1 MARSKFLQKYRVDAL
16 ELLDA
21 QKENESFIT
30 RDFQIQVKEN
40 GEWKDIH
47 SVTDNKENLYY
58 ANMDT
63 PVVGDNFRL

>member
-1 MARSKFLQKYRVDAL
+1 MPCPASQKKKAY
-16 ELLDA
+16 
-21 QKENESFIT
+21 FIIKLA
-30 RDFQIQVKEN
+30 FFYYLQVKEN

>member
-16 ELLDA
+16 ELLGA

-47 SVTDNKENLYY
+47 SVTDKKEKHY
-58 ANMDT
+58 
-63 PVVGDNFRL
+63 

>member
-1 MARSKFLQKYRVDAL
+1 MKV
-16 ELLDA
+16 
-21 QKENESFIT
+21 
-30 RDFQIQVKEN
+30 FQIQVKEN
-40 GEWKDIH
+40 GEGKDIH

>member
-1 MARSKFLQKYRVDAL
+1 MDAL

-40 GEWKDIH
+40 GEWK
-47 SVTDNKENLYY
+47 ENLYY